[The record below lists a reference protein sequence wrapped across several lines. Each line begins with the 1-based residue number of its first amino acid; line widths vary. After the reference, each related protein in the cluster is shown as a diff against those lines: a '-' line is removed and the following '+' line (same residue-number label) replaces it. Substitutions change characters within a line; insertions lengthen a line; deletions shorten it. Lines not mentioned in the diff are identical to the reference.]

1 MSPLQAEL
9 REAMKDA
16 MRARDK
22 PRLESIRLALAEIRK
37 VEVDERIECDDTRIV
52 GILDRMVKQRRDSIA
67 QFKAG
72 GREDLVAKE
81 QAQLEVLLEFL
92 PQALTGEELG
102 AIIGE
107 AVAAAGARS
116 MRDMGKVM
124 ALIRPRVTGRAD
136 MGEVGRR
143 VKDLLGSVFP
153 E

>member
-1 MSPLQAEL
+1 MSPLQAQL

-37 VEVDERIECDDTRIV
+37 VEVDERIEFEDTRIT

-67 QFKAG
+67 QFEAG

-81 QAQLEVLLEFL
+81 QGQIEVLQEFL
-92 PQALTGEELG
+92 PQALSGEELS
-102 AIIGE
+102 AIVNNAIE
-107 AVAAAGARS
+107 QAGAQS

-124 ALIRPRVTGRAD
+124 GLIKPRVTGRAD
-136 MGEVGRR
+136 MGEVSKQVRE
-143 VKDLLGSVFP
+143 LLN
-153 E
+153 

>member
-1 MSPLQAEL
+1 MSPLQAQL

-37 VEVDERIECDDTRIV
+37 VEVDERIECDDTRIT

-67 QFKAG
+67 QFEAG

-81 QAQLEVLLEFL
+81 QGQIEVLQEFL
-92 PQALTGEELG
+92 PQALSGEELS
-102 AIIGE
+102 AIVSNAIE
-107 AVAAAGARS
+107 QAGAQS

-124 ALIRPRVTGRAD
+124 GLIKPRVTGRAD
-136 MGEVGRR
+136 MGEVSKQVRA
-143 VKDLLGSVFP
+143 LLAN
-153 E
+153 

>member
-1 MSPLQAEL
+1 MSPLQAQL

-37 VEVDERIECDDTRIV
+37 VEVDERIECDDTRIT

-67 QFKAG
+67 QFEAG

-81 QAQLEVLLEFL
+81 QGQIEVLQEFL
-92 PQALTGEELG
+92 PQALSGEELS
-102 AIIGE
+102 AIVNNAIE
-107 AVAAAGARS
+107 QAGAQS

-124 ALIRPRVTGRAD
+124 GLIKPRVTGRAD
-136 MGEVGRR
+136 MGEVSKQVRE
-143 VKDLLGSVFP
+143 LLN
-153 E
+153 

>member
-1 MSPLQAEL
+1 MSPLQAQL

-37 VEVDERIECDDTRIV
+37 VEVDERIECDDTRIT

-67 QFKAG
+67 QFEAG

-81 QAQLEVLLEFL
+81 QGQIEVLQEFL
-92 PQALTGEELG
+92 PQALSGEELSVIVSN
-102 AIIGE
+102 AIE
-107 AVAAAGARS
+107 QAGAQS

-124 ALIRPRVTGRAD
+124 GLIKPRVTGRAD
-136 MGEVGRR
+136 MGEVSKQVRE
-143 VKDLLGSVFP
+143 LLN
-153 E
+153 